1 MPADVSSC
9 ESRFYRVL
17 LCLLALPLLAPL
29 SAAAPIAASPGENP
43 SAGSPAQGVW
53 TTRAP
58 APTKRT
64 EVAAAAVNG
73 KIYVVGGF
81 SEPSLSNLTNLA
93 ITNAVEE
100 YDPAANTWAARAS
113 LPVGLHHTGIA
124 TLGGRIYVAGGFTKS
139 LLSVW
144 SPVATL
150 YRFDPE
156 GNTWTT
162 LAPMPTARGAL
173 AMTEIGGQLLAIG
186 GYTET
191 GNSAAV
197 ERYDPTTNTWT
208 AAAPLPTARDH
219 LAVVTVS
226 GRVYAIGGRLNRDYS
241 RNLAVTEIY
250 DPGSNSWSKG
260 IDLPTARSGITASV
274 LRGTIYV
281 LGGEA
286 PEGTFQTN
294 EAYLPTRN
302 AWQTMAP
309 MPTGRHGLGSA
320 VIGNHL
326 YTLSGGPKPGGS
338 FSNVNERF
346 SPPGMS
352 TEGRPRASLQ
362 QVGTVMAL
370 LAAFQDAGA
379 LPPEG
384 TPEANQLVKAL
395 IQFQAAFMRSTNEAV
410 QRLLQRAL
418 TETLGA
424 QATAAE
430 ETFKH
435 EGWDSRSLEAIVEYV
450 ASHPVWD
457 EPELAGLQEGF
468 SAYNIGRAD
477 LDRLAQTLRL
487 ARTQLASQGQDL
499 HSVYATRRRQMPGS

>member
-1 MPADVSSC
+1 MPVDAH
-9 ESRFYRVL
+9 EPRLRRVL
-17 LCLLALPLLAPL
+17 FSLLAIFVLASQPATIL
-29 SAAAPIAASPGENP
+29 SAQPDHSQTAASPG
-43 SAGSPAQGVW
+43 QGVW
-53 TTRAP
+53 KTMAP
-58 APTKRT
+58 APLKRT

-73 KIYVVGGF
+73 KIYVIGGF
-81 SEPSLSNLTNLA
+81 SEPSLSNLTTLA

-100 YDPAANTWAARAS
+100 YDPATDTWSARAS
-113 LPVGLHHTGIA
+113 LPIGLHHTGIA
-124 TLGGRIYVAGGFTKS
+124 ALGGRIYVAGGFTKS

-156 GNTWTT
+156 GNTWTE

-186 GYTET
+186 GYTEG

-197 ERYDPTTNTWT
+197 ERYDPTTNSWT

-219 LAVVTVS
+219 LAVATVS
-226 GRVYAIGGRLNRDYS
+226 GRVYAIGGRLNRDYG

-250 DPGSNSWSKG
+250 DPGGNRWSKG
-260 IDLPTARSGITASV
+260 ADLPTARSGITASV
-274 LRGTIYV
+274 LRETIYV

-294 EAYLPTRN
+294 EAYLPARN
-302 AWQTMAP
+302 EWRAMAP

-320 VIGNHL
+320 VVGDHL
-326 YTLSGGPKPGGS
+326 YALSGGPKPGGS

-346 SPPGMS
+346 TPPS
-352 TEGRPRASLQ
+352 IPTEGRPRASLQ

-410 QRLLQRAL
+410 QRLLRRAL

-424 QATAAE
+424 HAGAAE
-430 ETFKH
+430 ETFKR
-435 EGWDSRSLEAIVEYV
+435 EGWNSRSLEAIVEYV
-450 ASHPVWD
+450 ARHPVWD

-487 ARTQLASQGQDL
+487 ARIQLAGRGQDL